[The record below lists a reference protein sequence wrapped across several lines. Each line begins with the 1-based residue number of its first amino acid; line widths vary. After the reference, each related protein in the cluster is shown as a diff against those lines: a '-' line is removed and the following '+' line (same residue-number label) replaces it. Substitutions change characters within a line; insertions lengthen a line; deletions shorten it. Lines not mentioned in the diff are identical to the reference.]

1 MAFTTYSD
9 FNITGLDGLLLYTAE
24 VVPIFIPLTLF
35 VIFIVVTLGTFFGQR
50 TFTQDGGGLASSL
63 AVAAWLTT
71 IIAFL
76 MSLIPGLINTF
87 TVAVTFVISIGT
99 TVLLFA
105 SDRK

>member
-1 MAFTTYSD
+1 MVFTTYTD
-9 FNITGLDGLLLYTAE
+9 FNITGIDGLLLYTAE

-35 VIFIVVTLGTFFGQR
+35 VIFMIVTLGTYFVLGSFR
-50 TFTQDGGGLASSL
+50 ERDLASSL
-63 AVAAWLTT
+63 AVAGWLTT

-87 TVAVTFVISIGT
+87 TVAITFVVMIAT
-99 TVLLFA
+99 TVLLFV